1 MRKKTN
7 SKHPCKGTKIDGK
20 PCSNNAAYASEGL
33 CKIHFLKKL
42 HDRMTDKEDT
52 MRTMAAPVTKNGD
65 VWIGSLASAQHKS
78 FLERYGIKSILN
90 VSGIEP
96 LPHTKKMLKDHH
108 IKYCTFTEVDPVT
121 KEEKYMPDTKF
132 DDEEFTKQD
141 FLNYAKK
148 AISFLKNCPKPVLVN
163 CQAGMNRSAAMI
175 AVYLVCARGKS
186 FEKTVHLLEKA
197 NKTRGIPALKN
208 MHFRRMIQELDNIKK
223 YRHRKHASSHASHS
237 HSRKRRSRSHSHKH
251 KSHRSKHHSHKHK
264 RHSHRHSDKDRHH
277 PYRSFLPYIE

>member
-1 MRKKTN
+1 MRKKTQ

-52 MRTMAAPVTKNGD
+52 MRTMAAPVTKSGD
-65 VWIGSLASAQHKS
+65 VWIGSLASAQHKA

-96 LPHTKKMLKDHH
+96 LPHTKKMLKDHR
-108 IKYCTFTEVDPVT
+108 IKYCTFTEIDPVT
-121 KEEKYMPDTKF
+121 KEEKYMPDAKF
-132 DDEEFTKQD
+132 DDEFTKQD

-148 AISFLKNCPKPVLVN
+148 AITFLKNCPKPVLTN

-175 AVYLVCARGKS
+175 AAYLVCARGKS

-223 YRHRKHASSHASHS
+223 YRHRKHSSRSSHSSHP
-237 HSRKRRSRSHSHKH
+237 HRSHKH
-251 KSHRSKHHSHKHK
+251 KTHTRRHKSHSDTHRKQHKQHK
-264 RHSHRHSDKDRHH
+264 RHSHSNNDRHH
-277 PYRSFLPYIE
+277 PYSSFLPYIE